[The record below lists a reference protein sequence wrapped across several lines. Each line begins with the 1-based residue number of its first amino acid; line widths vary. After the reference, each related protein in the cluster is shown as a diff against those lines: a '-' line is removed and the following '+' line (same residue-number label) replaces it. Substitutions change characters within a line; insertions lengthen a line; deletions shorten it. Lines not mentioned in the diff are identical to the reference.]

1 MLVLKTGKSSMR
13 HITGLF
19 YLAFMCFAMNLL
31 GGQPRGPSRYDS
43 SLDAF
48 IARMMAFDANHDG
61 KLTRAEITDERL
73 LELFDRADSNH
84 DGIVTRAELKALY
97 TAESARFMDGRGPGP
112 GGGPGR
118 GGPPHDDH
126 GGMGRGGPPPKQRPG
141 EVLSET
147 AQRMLNLT
155 PEQKAGLAEIQ
166 REVDARLDRLLTADQ
181 KAQLRRLDDRDPYR

>member
-1 MLVLKTGKSSMR
+1 MRYTGHFLLALTLSAINLV
-13 HITGLF
+13 
-19 YLAFMCFAMNLL
+19 AE
-31 GGQPRGPSRYDS
+31 QPRGPARYDS

-61 KLTRAEITDERL
+61 KLTRSEITDERL

-97 TAESARFMDGRGPGP
+97 TAESGRFMGDHGPA
-112 GGGPGR
+112 PGR

-126 GGMGRGGPPPKQRPG
+126 GGMGRGGPPSRQRPG

-166 REVDARLDRLLTADQ
+166 RDVDARLDRLLTADQ
-181 KAQLRRLDDRDPYR
+181 KSQLKHLDGHGPYR